1 MVRLTEADKQALS
14 IVQGDVLTPEQT
26 LAVLHTFGRQ
36 MTHVPHTSLV
46 YKGMSL
52 EECSYN
58 LNIDTN
64 GYPVILAHGW
74 GYNEETIPAVVET
87 FLHSDVWKTFD
98 VYLSTDFDGYDYAL
112 YFYNKGVPGI
122 RQDAIKGSFKFRYNT
137 EA

>member
-1 MVRLTEADKQALS
+1 
-14 IVQGDVLTPEQT
+14 
-26 LAVLHTFGRQ
+26 

-58 LNIDTN
+58 LSIDTN

-74 GYNEETIPAVVET
+74 GYSTETIPAVVET

-112 YFYNKGVPGI
+112 YFYNKEVPGI
-122 RQDAIKGSFKFRYNT
+122 RQDAIKGSFKFRYNK

>member
-1 MVRLTEADKQALS
+1 
-14 IVQGDVLTPEQT
+14 
-26 LAVLHTFGRQ
+26 

-58 LNIDTN
+58 LSINTP
-64 GYPVILAHGW
+64 GHPVILAHGW

-98 VYLSTDFDGYDYAL
+98 VYLSTAFDDYDYAL

-122 RQDAIKGSFKFRYNT
+122 RQDAIKGSFRFRYNK